1 MPVSVEYDCLDSETE
16 ALELLGSSG
25 LHTMTVPV
33 PPVSNEPHWHHFDS
47 IFFILEGSLELTDSE
62 SGVTHQCGV
71 GTRITVPARV
81 LHSENSSEG
90 YRVALG
96 TTVPAAE
103 FGEPVDLP
111 PAAL

>member
-1 MPVSVEYDCLDSETE
+1 MSVSVEYDCLDSEPE
-16 ALELLGSSG
+16 ALELLGNSG

-33 PPVSNEPHWHHFDS
+33 PPVSNEPHWHRFDS
-47 IFFILEGSLELTDSE
+47 IFFILEGSLAITDTE
-62 SGVTHQCGV
+62 SGVTHECGV
-71 GTRITVPARV
+71 GSRVTVPARV
-81 LHSENSSEG
+81 LHQEHSTQG

-96 TTVPAAE
+96 TSVPAGE